1 MVNFDLPQTNDDYI
15 HRVGR
20 TGRVG
25 QEGRALTFVD
35 GMDETNRIKLMM
47 TVAKDNLKLKQNERK
62 ALELENTD
70 TPKELQ
76 GAKK

>member
-1 MVNFDLPQTNDDYI
+1 
-15 HRVGR
+15 
-20 TGRVG
+20 
-25 QEGRALTFVD
+25 
-35 GMDETNRIKLMM
+35 M

-62 ALELENTD
+62 ALEIENMD